1 MADKWLKD
9 ELPVDSRQLEMISR
23 YYPVDRKNKT
33 VTFTFHFAS
42 VDEILTPDVKTIR
55 PISHVDSSILEKMDS
70 FVSFLPQ
77 DYMAVFDFE
86 IDDYKGNN
94 PQEIL
99 DSFNDAVEL
108 NHYSGLKKSRKQKLV
123 ASILMAVGCIVLLL
137 MCVGEIHGWFGEG
150 TRKDMISEII
160 DIIAWVF
167 IWESVSM
174 AFLEPSSNM
183 SLDVT
188 MKTRI
193 LSVRFFD
200 KEKHLLVQEN
210 QNNMISLW
218 KGKERN
224 KSLGY
229 RFLLAGSA
237 GFLAL
242 GLATIIM
249 GLPKIVK
256 DAQADSLTGIL
267 DFFIV
272 LAISVCYFLGGY
284 AGLMIYSGKRKF
296 RKTTTVFFLLSVL
309 ALISNFA
316 YAIFKGESTGF
327 LSPSLSTFALVL
339 FVLGML
345 ILNFSG
351 KENDSSR

>member
-1 MADKWLKD
+1 MQDKWLKE
-9 ELPVDSRQLEMISR
+9 ELPIDSRQLEMISR
-23 YYPVDRKNKT
+23 YYPVDRENKT
-33 VTFTFHFAS
+33 VTFTFHYDS
-42 VDEILTPDVKTIR
+42 VEDILTPDVRTIR
-55 PISHVDSSILEKMDS
+55 SLSHVDSSILEKMDS

-77 DYMAVFDFE
+77 DYTAIFDFV
-86 IDDYKGNN
+86 IDDYKGNS
-94 PQEIL
+94 PQDVL

-123 ASILMAVGCIVLLL
+123 ASLLMAVGCIVLLL

-150 TRKDMISEII
+150 TKKEMVSEII

-174 AFLEPSSNM
+174 AFLEPTSNI

-193 LSVRFFD
+193 RSIRFLD
-200 KEKHLLVQEN
+200 TENHLLVQEN
-210 QNNMISLW
+210 QNNMISVW
-218 KGKERN
+218 RRKERN

-237 GFLAL
+237 GFIAL
-242 GLATIIM
+242 GLATIII
-249 GLPKIVK
+249 GLPKIVRDGQT
-256 DAQADSLTGIL
+256 DAVIGIV

-284 AGLMIYSGKRKF
+284 AGIMFYSGKRKF
-296 RKTTTVFFLLSVL
+296 KKTTMVFFVLSVL
-309 ALISNFA
+309 GLISNFV
-316 YAIFKGESTGF
+316 YAITKGDSTGF
-327 LSPSLSTFALVL
+327 LSPSLSTFALIL
-339 FVLGML
+339 FVLGMM
-345 ILNFSG
+345 ILNFGG
-351 KENDSSR
+351 KKE